1 VNDPI
6 RVLIADDEPAARR
19 SIQVLLAGDPDF
31 RVLGECAD
39 GMQTVEAIVRLRPD
53 LVFLDIQMPRGDGF
67 EVLSRLPRDAVP
79 LVVFVTAFDG
89 YTLRAF
95 DVHAADYLLKPFSDQ
110 RFRTAAAHAKE
121 QVRQRSAVDVERLL
135 GFVREL
141 GRLGGET
148 TGSGRIAVRTSQGLA
163 LVALDDVEWI
173 EARGDYVRIHSQGRA
188 DLVRDTIS
196 GFERRLPAGRFV
208 RVHRSAI
215 VNLARVRELRS
226 LPGGEQVAVL
236 QSGVRC
242 RLSRSGRER
251 LERMV
256 GRTV

>member
-1 VNDPI
+1 VSDPI

-19 SIQVLLAGDPDF
+19 CIQLLLAGDPDF
-31 RVLGECAD
+31 QVLGECTD

-121 QVRQRSAVDVERLL
+121 RVRQRSAADVERLL
-135 GFVREL
+135 SFVREL

-148 TGSGRIAVRTSQGLA
+148 TGTGRIAVRTSQGLA